1 MKAHDALDMKGR
13 LTLQI
18 RNAANEVIREVAVNN
33 SIVLSGRDLVAKQF
47 IDEAIAPI
55 SHLAVGTGFTPVDP
69 AADTQLENEIFRK
82 EINQIDPVLHL
93 TTVDGRKKVF
103 ITAELTENDA
113 EGAALREA
121 GLFNSDTGG
130 IMYNRV
136 VFPEINKTTDFKLT
150 LIWEI
155 LF

>member
-1 MKAHDALDMKGR
+1 MILNDHIDLKGR

-18 RNAANEVIREVAVNN
+18 RNAAGGKIKEIKVNN

-47 IDEAIAPI
+47 INETIQPV
-55 SHLAVGTGFTPVDP
+55 SHLAVGTGLTPVDP

-82 EINQIDPVLHL
+82 EINQIDPILHL